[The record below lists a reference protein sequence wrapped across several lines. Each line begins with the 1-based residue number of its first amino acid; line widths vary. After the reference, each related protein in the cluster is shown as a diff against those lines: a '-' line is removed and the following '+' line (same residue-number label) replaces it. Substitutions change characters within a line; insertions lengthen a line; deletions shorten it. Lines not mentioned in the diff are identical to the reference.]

1 MESQLIGRLFL
12 ALKRIVTQTLSG
24 PGEGMGKGLSNLIQV
39 GPAFGR
45 EGGFRQRTSSGPSQ
59 PALCCGCGGH
69 ACWREEGR
77 RTPKLEVV
85 VLQELQKH
93 WTAKIPGIV
102 SLKGH
107 T

>member
-12 ALKRIVTQTLSG
+12 ALKCIVTQTLSG

-59 PALCCGCGGH
+59 PALCVWGACLLEGGRQEDTETRSGCAAG
-69 ACWREEGR
+69 
-77 RTPKLEVV
+77 
-85 VLQELQKH
+85 
-93 WTAKIPGIV
+93 TAETLD
-102 SLKGH
+102 S
-107 T
+107 